1 MIPACVPTK
10 ALLAFFSGTFL
21 NRYAYAQ
28 FVRRDDLHV
37 GVHLLEGEVYAVL
50 RGLRDSAGGIDN
62 NRIFLLRWNPPAE
75 EWQAYHGP
83 WHAWLKEV
91 TRPADSAVPP
101 QIPTE

>member
-28 FVRRDDLHV
+28 FVRR
-37 GVHLLEGEVYAVL
+37 EEVYAVL
-50 RGLRDSAGGIDN
+50 RGLRDSEGGIDN
-62 NRIFLLRWNPPAE
+62 NRIFVLRWNRPAD

-91 TRPADSAVPP
+91 TRPADSAAPLP
-101 QIPTE
+101 TPTE